1 MKNGDEKGA
10 VLLSEIDE
18 LKLSKPALR
27 ALHGAGYIM
36 LEQFTKL
43 TEREVLA
50 LHGVGPTAIRELRL
64 ALEEKE
70 LAFKTGE

>member
-1 MKNGDEKGA
+1 MKKERFFCP
-10 VLLSEIDE
+10 EIDE

-27 ALHGAGYIM
+27 ALHGAGYVM

-50 LHGVGPTAIRELRL
+50 LHGVGPTAIRELRS
-64 ALEEKE
+64 ALGEKG
-70 LAFKTGE
+70 LAFKTEE